1 MSVIVAIAVSGCVG
15 GAASTTVGLSAAP
28 SATVTAGPSALA
40 SSSATPNPSPSR
52 GPKGV
57 FSTTGSVTVGRGDG
71 AAATLLAD
79 GRVLVTGGVGPTQA
93 LSSAEIYDPSTGVW
107 TQTGSMLS
115 GHSDHTSIL
124 LKDGRVLI
132 VAGCDAHTT
141 AELYDPTSGKFSAAG
156 KVAIDSTC
164 ESTATL
170 LPDGRVLIAGGYGD
184 PNYSVSKL
192 AELFDPATGKFT
204 RTGSLHTA
212 RGDAQAVLLPDGRV
226 LTIGGDQAAGT
237 QSEGDLDSSEIYDP
251 ATGKFS
257 EAAKM
262 ATPRTNFSATL
273 LTDGKVLV
281 AGGWYA
287 SESGAGALDS
297 AELYD
302 PASGKF
308 SPTGSMTVARFA
320 DWSLSVT
327 NGLQDMHTSL
337 LADGRVLLVGGDEQA
352 QGSTIYQP
360 TAEIYD
366 PATGTFSAT
375 ATLPVSDI
383 GNDSNSSITLKDGR
397 VLIPGIPSLLYTP

>member
-1 MSVIVAIAVSGCVG
+1 VE
-15 GAASTTVGLSAAP
+15 
-28 SATVTAGPSALA
+28 
-40 SSSATPNPSPSR
+40 R
-52 GPKGV
+52 Q
-57 FSTTGSVTVGRGDG
+57 DG

-79 GRVLVTGGVGPTQA
+79 GRVLVTGGVSQTQA
-93 LSSAEIYDPSTGVW
+93 LSSAEIYDPTTGVW

-115 GHSDHTSIL
+115 GHADHTSIL
-124 LKDGRVLI
+124 LKDGRVLV

-141 AELYDPTSGKFSAAG
+141 AELYDPASGKFSAAG
-156 KVAIDSTC
+156 KVAVDSTC

-170 LPDGRVLIAGGYGD
+170 LADGRVLIAGGYGAS
-184 PNYSVSKL
+184 YSVSKL

-212 RGDAQAVLLPDGRV
+212 RGEAQAVLLPDGRV
-226 LTIGGDQAAGT
+226 LISGGQAGGT
-237 QSEGDLDSSEIYDP
+237 TNEVILNSSETYDP

-262 ATPRTNFSATL
+262 ATPRTDFSATL

-281 AGGWYA
+281 AGGVDVKG
-287 SESGAGALDS
+287 ESGTELVAS

-308 SPTGSMTVARFA
+308 SPTGSMTIARFA
-320 DWSLSVT
+320 AGGISVA
-327 NGLQDMHTSL
+327 NGLQFMHTSL
-337 LADGRVLLVGGDEQA
+337 LADGRVLFVGGDEQA
-352 QGSTIYQP
+352 QGSTVYQP

-366 PATGTFSAT
+366 PATGVFSAT
-375 ATLPVSDI
+375 AALPVSDI
-383 GNDSNSSITLKDGR
+383 GNDNNSSVTLKDGR